1 MDIRPIRNRN
11 KDNPY
16 HLFSD
21 EDNNIYIVT
30 ITNENGE
37 IRVSVTKEL
46 FELLDELEK
55 DEAKI
60 IQQDKRH
67 LIQALKYTISE
78 DNEQLEQDEILEI
91 ILYRKAKEKP
101 ISLEDKVM
109 KKIENEK
116 LNQAINS
123 LSEKQRRR
131 ILLYFKHNLSLSQIA
146 KIEGCNK
153 MAVKFSIDKAL
164 EELRKKFFEKK

>member
-21 EDNNIYIVT
+21 ENNNIYVVT
-30 ITNENGE
+30 ITNEDGE
-37 IRVSVTKEL
+37 IRVSITKEL

-55 DEAKI
+55 NEAKI

-67 LIQALKYTISE
+67 LEQKLKYTTSE
-78 DNEQLEQDEILEI
+78 NDEQLEQNEILEI
-91 ILYRKAKEKP
+91 ILYKRAKEKP
-101 ISLEDKVM
+101 ISLEDKVIQ
-109 KKIENEK
+109 KIEYER

-123 LSEKQRRR
+123 LSEMQRRR
-131 ILLYFKHNLSLSQIA
+131 ILLYFKHNLSFSQIGE
-146 KIEGCNK
+146 IEGCNK

-164 EELRKKFFEKK
+164 EELRKKFFEKN

>member
-67 LIQALKYTISE
+67 
-78 DNEQLEQDEILEI
+78 
-91 ILYRKAKEKP
+91 
-101 ISLEDKVM
+101 
-109 KKIENEK
+109 
-116 LNQAINS
+116 
-123 LSEKQRRR
+123 
-131 ILLYFKHNLSLSQIA
+131 
-146 KIEGCNK
+146 
-153 MAVKFSIDKAL
+153 
-164 EELRKKFFEKK
+164 